1 MAKIAILGAGPV
13 GSLLSILLA
22 KRGHD
27 VEVYERRPDMR
38 RVDIP
43 AGRSINLA
51 CSDRGFRA
59 LDLGG
64 IGAEIREAAIPMRGR
79 MIHDLDGELTL
90 LPYGRDDQAI
100 FSVSRG
106 ALNKALMTAAEEQ
119 AGVRIHFESGCRFVD
134 TRRARMELRDESSR
148 GWRMV
153 DVPDLLFGADGARSA
168 LRTSM
173 QRGDRFDYSQ
183 DFLEHGY
190 KELVIPPAKDGVGVR
205 DGFAIEPNALHIWP
219 RGKFML
225 IALPNQDRTFTC
237 TLFLPFEGEH
247 SFEALDSEARVQAF
261 FEKTFPDALPLMPTL
276 HDDYRENPT
285 GSLMTVRCKPWQL
298 GGRYALVGDA
308 AHAVVPFYG
317 QGMNAGFEDCRVLDE
332 CIEAHT
338 PAGAAPTDTDW
349 AAALEAYQTS
359 RVPDG
364 NAIADLAISN
374 FIEMRDLV
382 RDDRFRLKKRI
393 GARLHEID
401 EAFLPLYSMV
411 TFSHIRYS
419 LAQQLGREQE
429 ALLDKL
435 AALSDIDD
443 KLAAATPPRELTDAL
458 ARWRELRAAAEA

>member
-1 MAKIAILGAGPV
+1 M
-13 GSLLSILLA
+13 
-22 KRGHD
+22 
-27 VEVYERRPDMR
+27 
-38 RVDIP
+38 
-43 AGRSINLA
+43 
-51 CSDRGFRA
+51 
-59 LDLGG
+59 
-64 IGAEIREAAIPMRGR
+64 
-79 MIHDLDGELTL
+79 
-90 LPYGRDDQAI
+90 
-100 FSVSRG
+100 
-106 ALNKALMTAAEEQ
+106 
-119 AGVRIHFESGCRFVD
+119 
-134 TRRARMELRDESSR
+134 
-148 GWRMV
+148 
-153 DVPDLLFGADGARSA
+153 
-168 LRTSM
+168 
-173 QRGDRFDYSQ
+173 
-183 DFLEHGY
+183 
-190 KELVIPPAKDGVGVR
+190 
-205 DGFAIEPNALHIWP
+205 
-219 RGKFML
+219 
-225 IALPNQDRTFTC
+225 
-237 TLFLPFEGEH
+237 
-247 SFEALDSEARVQAF
+247 QAF

-276 HDDYRENPT
+276 HEDYRNNPT

-349 AAALEAYQTS
+349 AAALEAYQTA